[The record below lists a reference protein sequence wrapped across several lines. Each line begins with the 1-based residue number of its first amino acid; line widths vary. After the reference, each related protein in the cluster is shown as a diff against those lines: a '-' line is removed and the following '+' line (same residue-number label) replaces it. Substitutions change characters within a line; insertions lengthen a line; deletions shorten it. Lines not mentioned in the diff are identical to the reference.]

1 MTVTDYTP
9 SALLRAE
16 VETRNRVN
24 AETDRL
30 RAKMRELLAPY
41 LGRKV
46 LRGVGSNP
54 DWITKLGPALR
65 ALAQPGYRIWFNF
78 GRYAVNLYVDSTYR
92 VSDVGVQYV
101 KQSAY
106 LCGITDGDILDPATP
121 TDSLPLRTDYTAEE
135 VERIRAEIETVTEQL
150 GRLKWEVREFER
162 G

>member
-1 MTVTDYTP
+1 MTVADYSP
-9 SALLRAE
+9 AALLRAE

-30 RAKMRELLAPY
+30 RAEMRELLAPY
-41 LGRKV
+41 RGKKV
-46 LRGVGSNP
+46 LRGVGSQP
-54 DWITKLGPALR
+54 DWIAKLGPALR
-65 ALAQPGYRIWFNF
+65 ALARPGYRIWFEF
-78 GRYAVNLYVDSTYR
+78 GRYAVWLCVDSTYR

-106 LCGITDGDILDPATP
+106 LCGITDSDILNPAAP
-121 TDSLPLRTDYTAEE
+121 ADFPALRADYTAEE